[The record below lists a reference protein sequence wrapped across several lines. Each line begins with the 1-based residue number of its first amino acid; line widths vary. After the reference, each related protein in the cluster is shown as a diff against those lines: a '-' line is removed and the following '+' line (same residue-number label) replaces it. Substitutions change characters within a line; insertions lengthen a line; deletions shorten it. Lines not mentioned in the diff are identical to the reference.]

1 MPAMTSEEAYAILG
15 VQKTANEI
23 EIKTAYKRLALRI
36 HPDKNPNDP
45 DASKNFHRASE
56 AYKRII
62 DPASF
67 HDEDNEGE
75 DISEAEMESVFNMM
89 FSEMCGFGGS
99 FDFFVADDDDDDDD
113 DDGCSYE
120 RGRRAEDQMLH
131 AMKMM
136 LIGAG
141 ACSDNDSEDEED
153 WDEDEDED
161 EEDEDED
168 DENDI
173 RMTESDMVRN
183 MIQNFHDGHSNIA
196 VGKSENLDTGK
207 TVGCDCDG
215 KQKGQ
220 KGKESA
226 SKGSGKRMGSAMNDI
241 AAMLQMMEKIE
252 KMGVKQPSKSNRNY
266 TPGSKR
272 KIDEE
277 DSDEWETA
285 SDDDDD
291 DDDDDD
297 GDDDD
302 DDDVD
307 IEEAKEE
314 AKIEAQRKLYKSNPE
329 ISKAAPSSSAPS
341 SSSSSSASARSPAQK
356 LVSSDNIVE
365 GMKAC
370 SVSEGFKVGDRVMV
384 NSR

>member
-1 MPAMTSEEAYAILG
+1 MPAMTSEEAYATLG

-23 EIKTAYKRLALRI
+23 EIKTAYKRLALRT

-45 DASKNFHRASE
+45 DASKNFHRVSE

-75 DISEAEMESVFNMM
+75 DISEAEMEVMFNMM

-99 FDFFVADDDDDDDD
+99 FDFFVGDDDDDDD
-113 DDGCSYE
+113 SFSNE
-120 RGRRAEDQMLH
+120 RGRRAEDQMLN
-131 AMKMM
+131 AMKKM
-136 LIGAG
+136 LIGA
-141 ACSDNDSEDEED
+141 CSDDDCEDEED

-161 EEDEDED
+161 QEDED

-173 RMTESDMVRN
+173 RMTESDMVRV
-183 MIQNFHDGHSNIA
+183 MIQNFHEGHSNIA

-207 TVGCDCDG
+207 TIGCDSDG

-220 KGKESA
+220 KGKESVP
-226 SKGSGKRMGSAMNDI
+226 KGGGKRMGSAMDDL
-241 AAMLQMMEKIE
+241 AAMFHMMEKIE
-252 KMGVKQPSKSNRNY
+252 NMGVKRPSKLNRNY
-266 TPGSKR
+266 TPRSKR

-277 DSDEWETA
+277 DSGEWETA

-291 DDDDDD
+291 DDDDDA
-297 GDDDD
+297 DDD
-302 DDDVD
+302 D

-314 AKIEAQRKLYKSNPE
+314 VKIDAQRELYKFNPE
-329 ISKAAPSSSAPS
+329 ISKAAPSSSA
-341 SSSSSSASARSPAQK
+341 SSASARSPAQK
-356 LVSSDNIVE
+356 PVSSENIVE

-370 SVSEGFKVGDRVMV
+370 SVSEGFRVGDKIMV